1 MPVRRVQ
8 HVNTVGSSLD
18 PDAAAA
24 RGAQAARRGALAADN
39 AAEDMHAQRSA
50 RDALEPGGWGLV
62 RMNYLPPVPG
72 QRDGCRIPW
81 LLVQFP
87 SSFEGVD
94 TTKEDAK
101 FAVEWCGF
109 FDSHSRARR
118 RPPSLTWCLLLQVGA
133 ARRDQEQEV

>member
-1 MPVRRVQ
+1 MEVGGVPVRRVQ

-39 AAEDMHAQRSA
+39 AAEDMHAQPSA

-87 SSFEGVD
+87 SSFEGID
-94 TTKEDAK
+94 TTKEDANL
-101 FAVEWCGF
+101 AVE
-109 FDSHSRARR
+109 
-118 RPPSLTWCLLLQVGA
+118 
-133 ARRDQEQEV
+133 